1 MRHPSRPQPS
11 HYYDGGAMDDTE
23 ENRYTDAYG
32 SSRIGSGNDTD
43 LEGKGYIP
51 MSLDMNQPSSYED
64 ICRRHIEHFMR
75 GVENFTNET
84 SLLKR
89 IGQWQEKLEP
99 VLQSQEKRIP
109 FDIHMYGDRVMSRLK
124 SFDTRTDEE
133 DQLTENE
140 NQNINNS
147 TNTASMEEVDKEMK
161 GLNKTNHLKNNGIVS
176 FSKVIEDVDSY
187 EVCRLFLASLQLA
200 NNGSISL
207 SHAANHEDD
216 VDGLTFGM
224 KILQ

>member
-1 MRHPSRPQPS
+1 
-11 HYYDGGAMDDTE
+11 
-23 ENRYTDAYG
+23 
-32 SSRIGSGNDTD
+32 
-43 LEGKGYIP
+43 

-124 SFDTRTDEE
+124 YLDGTGH
-133 DQLTENE
+133 ENKLMVDE
-140 NQNINNS
+140 NQNENLGN
-147 TNTASMEEVDKEMK
+147 MEEDPMDISRKEQT
-161 GLNKTNHLKNNGIVS
+161 LAESALTKNQ
-176 FSKVIEDVDSY
+176 K
-187 EVCRLFLASLQLA
+187 
-200 NNGSISL
+200 
-207 SHAANHEDD
+207 
-216 VDGLTFGM
+216 
-224 KILQ
+224 